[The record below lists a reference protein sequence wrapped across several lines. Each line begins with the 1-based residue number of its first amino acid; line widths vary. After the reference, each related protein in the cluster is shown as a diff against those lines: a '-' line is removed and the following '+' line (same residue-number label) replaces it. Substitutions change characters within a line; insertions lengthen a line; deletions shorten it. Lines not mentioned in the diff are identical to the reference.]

1 MTARK
6 ENVVGPFKDIG
17 VEKFGHVA
25 LVEIRRPP
33 NNFFD
38 VALIKEI
45 ASAFE
50 AFDADD
56 GCRAVVLAA
65 QGKAF
70 CAGADFGDAGALNR
84 DGARPGDPPPGVAH
98 LYAEGN
104 RLFRTKKPIVAAVHG
119 AAVGGGLGLAMV
131 ADFRV
136 ACPEARFSAN
146 FTRLGFHP
154 GFGLTV
160 TLPAVI
166 GPTKA
171 ALMFYTSRRISGDEA
186 HAMGL
191 ADVLVPQDKVRAASL
206 SLAAEI
212 AENSPLGLIATRATL
227 RGDLAG
233 RVRAATE
240 HELAEQTRLRQT
252 ADFKEGVKA
261 MAERRVPIFT
271 NR

>member
-1 MTARK
+1 M
-6 ENVVGPFKDIG
+6 GQFKDIG
-17 VEKFGHVA
+17 VDKTGHVA

-38 VALIKEI
+38 IALIRQI
-45 ASAFE
+45 AEAFE
-50 AFDADD
+50 ALDADTD
-56 GCRAVVLAA
+56 CRALVLAA

-70 CAGADFGDAGALNR
+70 CAGANFGDGDGD
-84 DGARPGDPPPGVAH
+84 DGAILSGPRPGAAH
-98 LYAEGN
+98 LYIEGN
-104 RLFRTKKPIVAAVHG
+104 RLFRTRKPIVAAVHG
-119 AAVGGGLGLAMV
+119 AAVGGGLGLAMA

-136 ACPEARFSAN
+136 TCVEARFSAN

-160 TLPAVI
+160 TLPAII
-166 GPTKA
+166 GATKA
-171 ALMFYTSRRISGDEA
+171 ALMFYTSRRFRGDEA

-191 ADVLVPQDKVRAASL
+191 ADVLVPQDEVRAASL

-212 AENSPLGLIATRATL
+212 AENSPLGLIATRATM
-227 RGDLAG
+227 RGDLAD

-252 ADFKEGVKA
+252 DDFKEGVKA
-261 MAERRVPIFT
+261 MAERRVPVFSS
-271 NR
+271 R